1 VGIKPG
7 SRRGALSGVRLSAG
21 DATTAVGTDE
31 VEPRDSVSP
40 GFVYGLGAAVTLAWL
55 ASVFADI
62 LVAGYSTPI
71 ALHGL
76 MGTVVGSV
84 FADAGLRRARRKLL
98 TDEQDS
104 RS

>member
-1 VGIKPG
+1 MASLSGML
-7 SRRGALSGVRLSAG
+7 RGARSGARAPRSAEV
-21 DATTAVGTDE
+21 DIAAGTHD
-31 VEPRDSVSP
+31 VEPRDPVSP

-62 LVAGYSTPI
+62 LVAHYSTPI

-84 FADAGLRRARRKLL
+84 FADAGLRRARRRLIS
-98 TDEQDS
+98 DDD
-104 RS
+104 RN